1 MSARPFLCLVFA
13 AHAPVISFSVMV
25 GEPQAFR
32 PVCFPER
39 RAFGVVLE
47 LMEHAMNRFLLLA
60 SATAL
65 IGGSAFAQEADPFEP
80 APEPAEETFEAQDD
94 AWDTQDTQDTWEE
107 PAQDDAWMDDAQ
119 DDSWMD
125 DTQEDPLTEDQ
136 DDADP
141 FADDSDLDL
150 DADIDAEAETDVEA
164 EVEPQPAPAPE
175 TDYSDPVNQAAD
187 AELVDPAE
195 LDVEPNG
202 QGGVLEEDAYEP
214 ADAEYVEEDDAYT
227 AEEPR
232 HEDEAMTDEAY
243 GEESREADDEAA
255 EAEFVAP
262 EELEADVDE
271 DNEDEAEPF
280 EGR

>member
-1 MSARPFLCLVFA
+1 
-13 AHAPVISFSVMV
+13 
-25 GEPQAFR
+25 
-32 PVCFPER
+32 
-39 RAFGVVLE
+39 
-47 LMEHAMNRFLLLA
+47 MNRFLLLA

-94 AWDTQDTQDTWEE
+94 AWDTEDTQDTWEE
-107 PAQDDAWMDDAQ
+107 PAEDDAWMDDAQ

-141 FADDSDLDL
+141 FADDADLDL

-164 EVEPQPAPAPE
+164 EVEPEPAPAPE

-187 AELVDPAE
+187 AELVDPTE

-202 QGGVLEEDAYEP
+202 TGGVLEEDAYEP
-214 ADAEYVEEDDAYT
+214 ADAEFIDEDDAYT

-232 HEDEAMTDEAY
+232 HEDDAMTDEAY
-243 GEESREADDEAA
+243 GEESWDADDEAA
-255 EAEFVAP
+255 DAEFADP
-262 EELEADVDE
+262 EELDADIDE
-271 DNEDEAEPF
+271 DVEDDDVEPF